1 MEFFVKSGSPEK
13 QKTGCLIVG
22 VFESRKLS
30 AQAQQ
35 IDDISEGYI
44 SSIVR
49 RGDMEGKFGQTLL
62 LHSVPNT
69 NCERVLLVGLGKER
83 EFDASKYKKVCSKVI
98 KMLHETGSTDAI
110 SCLAL
115 LNVKGQDL
123 YWKVRSA
130 VEAANDSLYLFEE
143 LKSKKSETRR
153 PLRKITLFIESR
165 SELTQGEQA
174 IEHALAISSGQ
185 SLTKDLAN
193 LPGNICHPTYLAQRA
208 EQLAQTYNNFN
219 AHILDESELKAMG
232 AGAFVSVSQG
242 SDQPGKLIC
251 MEYMAGQQDEKPVV
265 FVGKGVTFDTGGI
278 SIKPSASMDEM
289 KFDMGGAASVF
300 GVMKAVAEMKLP
312 INVIGVVA
320 AAENM
325 PSGNA
330 SRPGDVVTSLSGQT
344 IEILNT
350 DAEGRLV
357 LCDAL
362 TYIEKY
368 DPDIV
373 IDVAT
378 LTGAIIIALGH
389 EASGMMSNHNGLAN
403 EIESAAEATHDRVWR
418 MPIWDEYHQALK
430 SNVADFTNLGG
441 RAAGSITAACFLSK
455 FTKKYRWAHLD
466 IAGTAWN
473 SGAKKGATG
482 RPVPLLSQI
491 LLNRVNKV

>member
-30 AQAQQ
+30 PQAQL
-35 IDDISEGYI
+35 IDELNEGYI
-44 SSIVR
+44 SNIVR

-62 LHSVPNT
+62 LHSLPNT
-69 NCERVLLVGLGKER
+69 NCERVLLVGCGKER
-83 EFDASKYKKVCSKVI
+83 EFDVSKYKKICSKVI
-98 KMLHETGSTDAI
+98 KLLHETGTTDAI

-123 YWKVRSA
+123 YWKVRFS
-130 VEAANDSLYLFEE
+130 VEAASESLYVFDQ

-153 PLRKITLFIESR
+153 PLRKMTLFIDSR
-165 SELTQGEQA
+165 ADLAEGEKA
-174 IEHALAISSGQ
+174 INHAQSISIGQ

-193 LPGNICHPTYLAQRA
+193 LPGNICHPSYLADLA
-208 EQLAQTYNNFN
+208 EQLAEDYSAMSVNV
-219 AHILDESELKAMG
+219 LDEAELKEMG

-251 MEYMAGQQDEKPVV
+251 MEYMAGASDEKPIV
-265 FVGKGVTFDTGGI
+265 FVGKGITFDTGGI
-278 SIKPSASMDEM
+278 SLKPGAAMDEM
-289 KFDMGGAASVF
+289 KFDMGGAAAVF
-300 GVMKAVAEMKLP
+300 GAMKSIAEMKLP

-325 PSGNA
+325 PSGRA

-362 TYIEKY
+362 TYVEKY

-378 LTGAIIIALGH
+378 LTGAVIIALGH
-389 EASGMMSNHNGLAN
+389 EATGLMSNHNGLAN
-403 EIESAAEATHDRVWR
+403 EIESASEHTHDRVWR
-418 MPIWDEYHQALK
+418 LPIWDEYHDQLK
-430 SNVADFTNLGG
+430 SNFADFSNLGG

-466 IAGTAWN
+466 IAGTAWK
-473 SGAKKGATG
+473 SGAQKGATG
-482 RPVPLLSQI
+482 RPVPLLSEI
-491 LLNRVNKV
+491 VINRCK